1 MKRVLIFIFIF
12 QIILFSKI
20 LAQDANDPSTEVY
33 FKKSQSEAGFVF
45 TMAELG
51 SGFGAF
57 YDFPFGNQFHLGTSI
72 DAFFI
77 RDSKQV
83 ELVDYYGNVYSL
95 NDFNDVYLFDAMIT
109 LKRRFFADDVHDSV
123 RPFLSAG
130 VGPVFGMNFP
140 NIPGYK
146 DQYAWSVGGFFG
158 GGMDITIDANYF
170 VSARA
175 QYRVMPFSEPIG
187 ETSNHSMFE
196 LRFEVG
202 RRF

>member
-1 MKRVLIFIFIF
+1 MKKVVIFIFIF
-12 QIILFSKI
+12 QIMLVSKI
-20 LAQDANDPSTEVY
+20 LAQDADDSTTEVY
-33 FKKSQSEAGFVF
+33 FKKSQTEAGFVF

-57 YDFPFGNQFHLGTSI
+57 YDFPFGSFFHLGASI

-83 ELVDYYGNVYSL
+83 ELVDYYGNAYSL

-109 LKRRFFADDVHDSV
+109 LKRRFFANDVHDSV

-140 NIPGYK
+140 NIPGYP
-146 DQYAWSVGGFFG
+146 S
-158 GGMDITIDANYF
+158 
-170 VSARA
+170 
-175 QYRVMPFSEPIG
+175 
-187 ETSNHSMFE
+187 
-196 LRFEVG
+196 
-202 RRF
+202 